1 MKIEVRQLRVCYG
14 RFAALDDVSFEVE
27 SGAVFA
33 LVGRNGAGKSS
44 LVRALLGQR
53 RADGGTIA
61 INGLDPWRQRAR
73 LMERVGSMPET
84 PDAPPALGA
93 IALGELVARFYPAW
107 DREGYRD
114 RLDRFGIPL
123 DRAFAKLSR
132 GQRAL
137 VQLSLALAPRPRALV
152 LDDPTLGLDAVAR
165 RFLFDELIGEL
176 AERGVT
182 IFLTSHDLAGVE
194 RVATHIGI
202 LRDGRLASFGP
213 LEALR
218 EEAVREGLET
228 PTLEE
233 IFVARTGEGG
243 AR

>member
-1 MKIEVRQLRVCYG
+1 MKIDVRQLRVRYG
-14 RFAALDDVSFEVE
+14 RFTALDDVSFEVE

-53 RADGGTIA
+53 RADAGTIA
-61 INGLDPWRQRAR
+61 VDGLDPWSQRAR
-73 LMERVGSMPET
+73 LMARVGAMPEVS
-84 PDAPPALGA
+84 DAPSALGA
-93 IALGELVARFYPAW
+93 TALGELVARFYPEW
-107 DREGYRD
+107 DRESYLA
-114 RLDRFGIPL
+114 RLDRFDIPR

-194 RVATHIGI
+194 RVATHVGI
-202 LRDGRLASFGP
+202 LCEGRLASSGP
-213 LEALR
+213 LETMR

-233 IFVARTGEGG
+233 IFVARTARGG